1 MNTSDIINLKSI
13 DQYNRLYGLETLH
26 PLVAVVDLKDATAY
40 PTHFTLNYGVYALF
54 LKQTRCGDLRYGRQ
68 PYDYQEG
75 TVTSFAPGQ
84 VVEVKME
91 EGTRPLAQGLLFHPD
106 LIRGTS
112 LGREIKRYS
121 FFSYASNEALHLS
134 DEEKQIYLDCLSNI
148 QAELQHPIDKHSRRL
163 IVRNIELLLD
173 YCMRFYERQFI
184 TRATANKD
192 VLTKFEEEL
201 DWYFQS
207 QMPQEQGLP
216 TVKYFADRAC
226 LSPNYFGD
234 LVKKETGRT
243 AQEYIQDKLI
253 NIAKEEILSQTRNV
267 SEIAY
272 RLGFQ
277 YPQHFTRIFKKR
289 VGCTPGEYR
298 NGSFNITS
306 IT

>member
-26 PLVAVVDLKDATAY
+26 PLVAVVDLKNATTY

-207 QMPQEQGLP
+207 QLPQEQGLP

-253 NIAKEEILSQTRNV
+253 NIAKEEILSQTRNI

-298 NGSFNITS
+298 SQHS
-306 IT
+306 A